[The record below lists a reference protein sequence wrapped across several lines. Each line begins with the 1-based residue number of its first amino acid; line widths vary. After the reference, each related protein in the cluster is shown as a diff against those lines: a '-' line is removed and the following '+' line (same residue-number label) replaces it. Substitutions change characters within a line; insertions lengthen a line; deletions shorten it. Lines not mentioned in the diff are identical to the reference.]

1 MSNEEIEAE
10 ILAKNKTAPRI
21 TPEMIEDI
29 IVEQYFISAYDGV
42 KVAFPNVYPSNALK
56 TKTICILV
64 LKNGFT
70 VTGESDCVSPENFDE
85 EIGRKVAREKAKNKI
100 WELEGYLLKSRMY
113 EGSC

>member
-1 MSNEEIEAE
+1 MSDEEIEAE
-10 ILAKNKTAPRI
+10 LRAKNKTAARV
-21 TPEMIEDI
+21 TPEMIENI
-29 IVEQYFISAYDGV
+29 IVEQYFINAYDGV
-42 KVAFPNVYPSNALK
+42 KITLPNAYPSNALK

-100 WELEGYLLKSRMY
+100 WELEGYLLKSRIY
-113 EGSC
+113 EGW